1 MLNPSSNGESSHVVN
16 YVEEYLELVESLP
29 LDLQRCVSLMKEIDA
44 RYQEACLYSSP
55 EILNELDEAYEKHRQ
70 ESDPV
75 QRRRLLHCIQRSLIR
90 TEELGDEKIQIAG
103 QMVEMVENRSRQ
115 LEWQS
120 ELFQACRDS
129 PESTVSVGST
139 PSAITTVTMTPV
151 SASMLSVSKPSADRR
166 RDETP
171 TSVDKSGGKRSRRQ
185 KNGSENR
192 ENSNYGME
200 HNEEVGSGVPKE
212 KKAKTSSTSSK
223 KKKRSKSKQDREPS
237 PTDLPIDPNEPTYC
251 LCEQVSYGEMIGCDN
266 DECTIEWFHFSCV
279 GLHHKP
285 KGKWYCP
292 KCRGDNEKTMD
303 KALERS
309 KKERAYN
316 R

>member
-44 RYQEACLYSSP
+44 RYQ

-120 ELFQACRDS
+120 ELFQACQDS

-139 PSAITTVTMTPV
+139 PSAVTTVPMTPV
-151 SASMLSVSKPSADRR
+151 SASMLSLSKPSVDRR

-192 ENSNYGME
+192 ENSNYGVE
-200 HNEEVGSGVPKE
+200 HNEEVGSGVSKE

>member
-44 RYQEACLYSSP
+44 RYQ

>member
-1 MLNPSSNGESSHVVN
+1 MVICGI
-16 YVEEYLELVESLP
+16 Y
-29 LDLQRCVSLMKEIDA
+29 
-44 RYQEACLYSSP
+44 
-55 EILNELDEAYEKHRQ
+55 EILSELDEAYEKHRQ

-90 TEELGDEKIQIAG
+90 TEELGDEKIHIAG

-120 ELFQACRDS
+120 ELFQACQDS

-151 SASMLSVSKPSADRR
+151 SASMLSVSKPSVDRK

-171 TSVDKSGGKRSRRQ
+171 ASVDKSGGKRSRRQ